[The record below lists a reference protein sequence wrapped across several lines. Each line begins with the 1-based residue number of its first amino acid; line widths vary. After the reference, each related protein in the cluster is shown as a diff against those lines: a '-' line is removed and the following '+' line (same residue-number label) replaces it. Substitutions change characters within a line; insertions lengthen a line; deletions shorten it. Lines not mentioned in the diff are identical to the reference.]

1 MLAVVRRSYLLFLHK
16 LPLLLLM
23 LLPLLILEV
32 ADTAM
37 DKDQMS
43 KVGFVAALLVLVI
56 KIEIMLVIYTYLL
69 EDKFRFGYAPKFMFK
84 FLLLDFLISVIAVG
98 PTIIIFH
105 LLDVTFVDVSFPNW
119 VSNSCVILS
128 LLYTLWI
135 LPRLS
140 LLYPLFI
147 KGESIKAKT
156 WWKLTA
162 DKNWRWLSAGVFICG
177 PDLFSR
183 FWNYNSY
190 VEIVWSNIV
199 LLLPVCF
206 SVIYYKNLIAEK
218 S

>member
-43 KVGFVAALLVLVI
+43 KVGLVAALVVLFI
-56 KIEIMLVIYTYLL
+56 KIEVMLVIYTYLL

-84 FLLLDFLISVIAVG
+84 FFLLDFLISLIAVG

-162 DKNWRWLSAGVFICG
+162 DKNWRWLVAGVFICG

-206 SVIYYKNLIAEK
+206 SVIYYKNRMAEK